1 MIKSDWFSV
10 IFINLNF
17 NFMKNND
24 FNFNSFEFEKLHSI
38 AKNLT
43 NILLSKAEEL
53 PLLGILDKICVSP
66 PYFAFKK
73 IYKYENIL
81 IAKISP
87 EQPINDEI
95 VAISIGEAGRH
106 MAILGT
112 CICAVN
118 QKEKFYYLVKDAKIT
133 LETKNIMLP
142 FLVQYI
148 TLKLYLI
155 LSIAVGFSQRL
166 KVFH

>member
-1 MIKSDWFSV
+1 
-10 IFINLNF
+10 
-17 NFMKNND
+17 MKNND